1 MRDSSK
7 EEERLIMKS
16 MLPLLRRAARHPH
29 PRCHRRHRVLPRFFA
44 AATTAD
50 PPARSTSEILEDIDE
65 VLETIVRPYAQSDG
79 GDVVFDNFDSA
90 EGTLWVR
97 MEGACENCAS
107 STVTLRFKVL
117 SAMKHYCPEV
127 VAVKRVDLD
136 EDSDSDSDD
145 D

>member
-1 MRDSSK
+1 MQSPRRPCSSQQNLK
-7 EEERLIMKS
+7 QGFVAVQE
-16 MLPLLRRAARHPH
+16 PRA
-29 PRCHRRHRVLPRFFA
+29 
-44 AATTAD
+44 D
-50 PPARSTSEILEDIDE
+50 GPPARPMSEILEDIDE

-79 GDVVFDNFDSA
+79 GDVVFHTFDSD

-127 VAVKRVDLD
+127 VAVKRVELD

>member
-1 MRDSSK
+1 
-7 EEERLIMKS
+7 
-16 MLPLLRRAARHPH
+16 MLPVLRRVA
-29 PRCHRRHRVLPRFFA
+29 RCHRPLGVLPRFFA
-44 AATTAD
+44 AAPAG
-50 PPARSTSEILEDIDE
+50 PPARPMSEILEDIDE

-79 GDVVFDNFDSA
+79 GDVVFHTFDSD

-127 VAVKRVDLD
+127 VAVKRVELD